1 MDRLRRLWS
10 RAREARLERVVVLY
24 LSVSFI
30 VLQAVALFV
39 DQVGL
44 PQWTFPFALVL
55 LLVGL
60 PNVLATAYVQS
71 GPRTHEDQPAGMA
84 AEHNEGHSHEV
95 PLEGIRAIARDTGT
109 PPPVLD
115 LAAAHAQLGN
125 ADSAIAHL
133 EHLLR
138 NPASLA
144 TRHRLRLEP
153 RGIQYGVTLASSDS
167 LHRGR

>member
-71 GPRTHEDQPAGMA
+71 GPRT
-84 AEHNEGHSHEV
+84 
-95 PLEGIRAIARDTGT
+95 
-109 PPPVLD
+109 
-115 LAAAHAQLGN
+115 AQLGN